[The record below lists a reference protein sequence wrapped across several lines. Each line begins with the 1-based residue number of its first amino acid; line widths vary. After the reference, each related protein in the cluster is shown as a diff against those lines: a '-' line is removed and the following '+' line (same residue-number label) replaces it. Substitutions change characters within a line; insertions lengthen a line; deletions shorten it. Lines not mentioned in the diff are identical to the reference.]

1 MKKFTF
7 IALLSFLCLGFGFAN
22 AQSVAHV
29 NSQEIL
35 EALPAFQDAQ
45 AKIKKEADRHQ
56 AEIQR
61 QHKEIQALVEKGQ
74 KEMEAL
80 KGKSDAEKMKALAPL
95 EQELQT
101 KSKALQ
107 EYQQNAAKGVAK
119 MESDLLAPVY
129 KKVQIAIEEVGKKD
143 NVGYIIDLATA
154 GQSGTIVYFGGGKD
168 LTPQVKKQLGL

>member
-35 EALPAFQDAQ
+35 EALPAFSEAQ

-61 QHKEIQALVEKGQ
+61 QQKEIQAIVEKGQ
-74 KEMEAL
+74 KQMEAL
-80 KGKSDAEKMKALAPL
+80 KNKSDAEKMKAIAPL

-119 MESDLLAPVY
+119 LENDLLAPVY
-129 KKVQIAIEEVGKKD
+129 KKVQEAIDAVGKSG

-154 GQSGTIVYFGGGKD
+154 GQSGLIVYFGGGKD
-168 LTPQVKKQLGL
+168 LTPAVKKQLGL

>member
-35 EALPAFQDAQ
+35 EALPAFNDAQ
-45 AKIKKEADRHQ
+45 TKIKKEAERHQ
-56 AEIQR
+56 AEVQR
-61 QHKEIQALVEKGQ
+61 QQKEIQALYEKAQ
-74 KEMEAL
+74 KQMEAL
-80 KGKSDAEKMKALAPL
+80 KNKSDAEKMKALAPL

-107 EYQQNAAKGVAK
+107 EYQQKAAKDVAK
-119 MESDLLAPVY
+119 MENDLLAPVY
-129 KKVQIAIEEVGKKD
+129 KKVQAAIEEVGKKG